1 LQIFHI
7 VQKLY
12 PIMGRLENPI
22 QCLVLRKLPL
32 DIQAAALTLDSAIL
46 LRTDARLPGIEQV
59 TPILVQRIYRSGSL
73 YNYLALAL
81 FYYLD
86 SNDIIYVHGLVF
98 FAGSLALARP
108 VQCMPQITV
117 YLL

>member
-7 VQKLY
+7 VRKLY
-12 PIMGRLENPI
+12 PTMGRLENPI
-22 QCLVLRKLPL
+22 QCLVLRKSPL
-32 DIQAAALTLDSAIL
+32 DIQAEALTLDSAFL
-46 LRTDARLPGIEQV
+46 LRTDTRVPHFEQV
-59 TPILVQRIYRSGSL
+59 VQILVQRICWSDSW

-86 SNDIIYVHGLVF
+86 SNDIIYVHELGF
-98 FAGSLALARP
+98 FAGSLALAHP
-108 VQCMPQITV
+108 VQCISQITV

>member
-1 LQIFHI
+1 
-7 VQKLY
+7 
-12 PIMGRLENPI
+12 MGRLENPI

-32 DIQAAALTLDSAIL
+32 DIQAEALTLDSAFL

-59 TPILVQRIYRSGSL
+59 TPILVQRICWPGSS
-73 YNYLALAL
+73 YKYLALAL

-86 SNDIIYVHGLVF
+86 SNDIIYVHGLGF
-98 FAGSLALARP
+98 FSGSLALARP
-108 VQCMPQITV
+108 VQCIPQIAV